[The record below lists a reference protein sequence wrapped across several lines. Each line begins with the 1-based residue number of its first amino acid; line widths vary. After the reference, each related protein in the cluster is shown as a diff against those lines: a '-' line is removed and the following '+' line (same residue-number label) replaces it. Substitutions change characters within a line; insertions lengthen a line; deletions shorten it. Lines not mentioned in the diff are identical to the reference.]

1 MRDEAADSRF
11 VSKVSI
17 FNRLLLYRRPVECSS
32 LDFRKKENRFVAKY
46 YPLRIQLFKSRRNA
60 SNPPRKFHP
69 RNVNRNSIDDPVL
82 FLFFFQLPPLKS

>member
-17 FNRLLLYRRPVECSS
+17 FNRLLLYRRPVEYSS

-60 SNPPRKFHP
+60 SNPRKFHP

-82 FLFFFQLPPLKS
+82 FFFSNCLC